1 MYITRK
7 FQPITLELKK
17 SLRLSL
23 PLIGS
28 QLVYA
33 SSGIITTMMIAHL
46 GHKELA
52 TNALVWGIYIALI
65 SIAFGILSAVSV
77 LVAHSHGINDK
88 RGMRIA
94 VNQGVILAFLFAI
107 PMMLVIWF
115 APKILYLTNQD
126 PEIIQLAI
134 PYFHSLIWCML
145 PLNLLLVMEQF
156 LIGASITRLVLFL
169 SFLRVPLEILFF
181 YALFFGR
188 FGAPKLGLVGIG
200 YGMTLSIVVS
210 LVIIF
215 CYLRY
220 SKKTQQYQIFSNF
233 CQFNSKYLYELIKI
247 GWPLGSMYCIEM
259 ALFAAI
265 ALMMGH
271 FGKDILA
278 AHQIAYQCLVFTLA
292 IIFGISQST
301 TVRIGNEM
309 GSNNKDTVKLALY
322 VNSGIGFCFMLVVT
336 IIYICFPSN
345 IIALG
350 IDVNSLQNQTLVK
363 YTTLFLLLAGILQLS
378 ECFRLISTG
387 ALRALKDTKMSM
399 YINLFTFGL
408 MALPSA
414 YLLAFTL
421 NIGAV
426 GIWLGLIISLS
437 IGAIIL
443 WLRFKYVVKH
453 TNLKSLITK

>member
-1 MYITRK
+1 MKTHKLQSI
-7 FQPITLELKK
+7 ILESKK

-23 PLIGS
+23 PLICS
-28 QLVYA
+28 QLIYA

-46 GHKELA
+46 GQKELA
-52 TNALVWGIYIALI
+52 TNVLVWGIYIALI
-65 SIAFGILSAVSV
+65 SVSFGTLSAVSV
-77 LVAHSHGINDK
+77 LVAHSYGINDK
-88 RGMRIA
+88 HSMYII
-94 VNQGVILAFLFAI
+94 VNQGIILSFIFAI

-115 APKILYLTNQD
+115 APEILYLTNQEPD
-126 PEIIQLAI
+126 IIQLSI
-134 PYFHSLIWCML
+134 PYFRSLIWCML
-145 PLNLLLVMEQF
+145 PLNLLIVMEQF

-169 SFLRVPLEILFF
+169 SFFRVPLEILFF
-181 YALFFGR
+181 YALFFGKL
-188 FGAPKLGLVGIG
+188 GAPKLGLVGIG
-200 YGMTLSIVVS
+200 YGMALSITVS

-215 CYLRY
+215 CYLHF
-220 SKKTQQYQIFSNF
+220 SKKARQYRIFSNF
-233 CQFNSKYLYELIKI
+233 CQFNSKFLFELIRI

-265 ALMMGH
+265 ALMIGQ

-292 IIFGISQST
+292 IIFGISQSA
-301 TVRIGNEM
+301 TVRIGHEIGN
-309 GSNNKDTVKLALY
+309 NNKDIIKLALY
-322 VNSGIGFCFMLVVT
+322 VNSGIGFCFMLTAT
-336 IIYICFPSN
+336 IIYIYFPNS

-350 IDVNSLQNQTLVK
+350 IDINSLQNNTIVK

-399 YINLFTFGL
+399 YINLITFWL

-414 YLLAFTL
+414 YLLAFVFKT
-421 NIGAV
+421 GAI

-437 IGAIIL
+437 IGALIL
-443 WLRFKYVVKH
+443 WLRFKYVLKH
-453 TNLKSLITK
+453 INLESLIIR